1 MYAILLAGGV
11 PEPSEPLYEYTQGQ
25 PKALLEIAGKP
36 MVHWV
41 LDAISGSKTVEN
53 VLIIGLSEGTPLPCT
68 KPIYHFPQQ
77 EDMLTNIFTGMKKVL
92 EMDSAVRQTLIVSSD
107 IPTITAEMVDW
118 VVETALQTD
127 HDVYYN
133 LIQRHVMEARFPGSN
148 RTYTRLKDVE
158 VCGGDMNVAQTLTV
172 TANDEAWRRIIAS
185 RKNVIKQA
193 SLVGW
198 DVLLLLLL
206 GQITLDEAVK
216 RVSKRMK
223 IRGRAILC
231 PFAEVGMDI
240 DKPHQL
246 ELVRADMEKR
256 LSASPAA

>member
-1 MYAILLAGGV
+1 MYAIVIAGGV
-11 PEPSEPLYEYTQGQ
+11 PEPGEPLYEFTQGQ

-36 MVHWV
+36 MIQWV
-41 LDAISGSKTVEN
+41 IDAVSGSKTVES
-53 VLIIGLSEGTPLPCT
+53 VFIVGLPEGMQLSCT
-68 KPIYHFPQQ
+68 KPVHYFPQQ

-92 EMDSAVRQTLIVSSD
+92 EMDPTAQQTLIISSD

-133 LIQRHVMEARFPGSN
+133 LIERHVMEARFPGSR

-158 VCGGDMNVAQTLTV
+158 VCGGDMNVAHTLTV
-172 TANDEAWRRIIAS
+172 TANDDAWRRIIAS

-193 SLVGW
+193 ALVGL

-206 GQITLDEAVK
+206 GQITLDETVK
-216 RVSKRMK
+216 RVSKRMGIK
-223 IRGRAILC
+223 GRAILC

-246 ELVRADMEKR
+246 ELVRSDMENR
-256 LSASPAA
+256 QGASPAA

>member
-1 MYAILLAGGV
+1 MYAIVLAGGV
-11 PEPSEPLYEYTQGQ
+11 PEPGEPLYEFTLGQ

-36 MVHWV
+36 MVQWV
-41 LDAISGSKTVEN
+41 LDAISGSKTVEH
-53 VLIIGLSEGTPLPCT
+53 VLIVGLPEGMQLSCT
-68 KPIYHFPQQ
+68 KTVHYFPQQ

-92 EMDSAVRQTLIVSSD
+92 EMDPTARHTLIVSSD

-118 VVETALQTD
+118 VVEAALQTD

-133 LIQRHVMEARFPGSN
+133 LIERHVMEARFPGSK
-148 RTYTRLKDVE
+148 RTYTRLKGIE
-158 VCGGDMNVAQTLTV
+158 VCGGDMNVAHTLTV

-185 RKNVIKQA
+185 RKNVFKQA
-193 SLVGW
+193 SLVGL

-206 GQITLDEAVK
+206 GQITLDETVK
-216 RVSKRMK
+216 RVSKRMRIK
-223 IRGRAILC
+223 GRAILC

-246 ELVRADMEKR
+246 ALVRSDMENR
-256 LSASPAA
+256 QGAAPAA